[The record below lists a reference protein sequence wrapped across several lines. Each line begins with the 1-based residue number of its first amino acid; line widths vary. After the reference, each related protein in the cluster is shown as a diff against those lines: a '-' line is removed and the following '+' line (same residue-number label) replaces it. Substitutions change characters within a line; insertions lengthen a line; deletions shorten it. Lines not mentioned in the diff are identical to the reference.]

1 MTSAEMVEMYT
12 QLQFAKE
19 LFGGGGGVSW
29 IALGL
34 IGALAIGIVLS
45 AVVFVTGAV
54 RKGINKDNI
63 AEDFAAVN
71 AKLAQ
76 LTAKN
81 G

>member
-19 LFGGGGGVSW
+19 LFGDGGGVSW
-29 IALGL
+29 IALG
-34 IGALAIGIVLS
+34 VLGS
-45 AVVFVTGAV
+45 LGLGTFLGVVAYVSGAV

-63 AEDFAAVN
+63 TEQFEAVN
-71 AKLAQ
+71 AKIASMA
-76 LTAKN
+76 AKN